1 MRKSLLLLGLLLLG
15 QWSIAQMDREVLS
28 VVLGEQ
34 TYEKGLLETPVPFKS
49 TAIPF
54 HLNGGL
60 IYFKAKL
67 NGVSDTFV
75 LDTGSPGL
83 LLNESVKKDDNNSFA
98 AVGVSGGLLF
108 QRRSGYTFEMGP
120 SLRTDV
126 NSLSA
131 NLKHLEKVKKQEF
144 RGMVGYSLLKEHELF
159 LDYKNRLMRLLA
171 GGELMDQKGLYRAES
186 VPVKFQQHFAVLKV
200 KIGKRTYN
208 FGLDTGAE
216 VNIIDKEV
224 AKWLPKKFFEL
235 TETIKIRGVSKKG
248 VGADVGEI
256 SKCTIAN
263 KEVDNMSFVVMDMT
277 VLNEGKNVQLD
288 GLLGYPYLSSELI
301 SIDYVSELLYV
312 WKTADELMVRE

>member
-1 MRKSLLLLGLLLLG
+1 MRKSLLLLGLLLVW
-15 QWSIAQMDREVLS
+15 QWSMAQMDREVLS

-34 TYEKGLLETPVPFKS
+34 TYEKGLLETAIPFKS
-49 TAIPF
+49 NTIPF

-60 IYFKAKL
+60 IFFKAKM

-83 LLNESVKKDDNNSFA
+83 LLNESVKEDDNNSFA

-108 QRRSGYTFEMGP
+108 QRKSGYTFEMGP
-120 SLRTDV
+120 SLNTDV

-131 NLKHLEKVKKQEF
+131 NLTHLEKVKGQDF
-144 RGMVGYSLLKEHELF
+144 RGMVGYSLIKKHELF
-159 LDYKNRLMRLLA
+159 LDYKNRLMRLLD
-171 GGELMDQKGLYRAES
+171 GGALAKQKGLYRAES
-186 VPVKFQQHFAVLKV
+186 VPITFQQHFAVLKV
-200 KIGKRTYN
+200 KIGKRTFH

-216 VNIIDKEV
+216 VNIIDTEV
-224 AKWLPKKFFEL
+224 ARWLPAKFFEL

-263 KEVDNMSFVVMDMT
+263 KEIENMSFVVMDMT

-288 GLLGYPYLSSELI
+288 GLLGYPYLSSDLI
-301 SIDYVSELLYV
+301 SIDYVNEMLHI
-312 WKTADELMVRE
+312 WKAEEEIMVKE